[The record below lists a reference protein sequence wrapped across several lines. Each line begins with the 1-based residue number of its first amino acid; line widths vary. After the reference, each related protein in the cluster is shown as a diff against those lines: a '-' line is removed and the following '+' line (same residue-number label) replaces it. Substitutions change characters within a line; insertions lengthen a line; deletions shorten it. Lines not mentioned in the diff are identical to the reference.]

1 MESDVITLQDIFVAK
16 PPDEESAAESRATR
30 FLGPLKCTALK
41 PLFLEKLATNG
52 VMLQP
57 SFFNNDEEAPNAA
70 MGHQA
75 SKFKG
80 AFQ

>member
-16 PPDEESAAESRATR
+16 PQDEETAADTRASRL
-30 FLGPLKCTALK
+30 LGPLKCTALK
-41 PLFLEKLATNG
+41 PLFLEKLAANG
-52 VMLQP
+52 VVLQP
-57 SFFNNDEEAPNAA
+57 SFFSQDDDAPAVGA
-70 MGHQA
+70 GHQS

>member
-1 MESDVITLQDIFVAK
+1 VAK

-52 VMLQP
+52 VVLQP
-57 SFFNNDEEAPNAA
+57 SFFSQDDEVAPAA
-70 MGHQA
+70 GMTHQV

>member
-16 PPDEESAAESRATR
+16 PPDEETAAENRTTR
-30 FLGPLKCTALK
+30 LLGPLKCTALK
-41 PLFLEKLATNG
+41 PLFLEKIAANG
-52 VMLQP
+52 VVLQP
-57 SFFNNDEEAPNAA
+57 SFFSQDDEAPTAA
-70 MGHQA
+70 QSHQG